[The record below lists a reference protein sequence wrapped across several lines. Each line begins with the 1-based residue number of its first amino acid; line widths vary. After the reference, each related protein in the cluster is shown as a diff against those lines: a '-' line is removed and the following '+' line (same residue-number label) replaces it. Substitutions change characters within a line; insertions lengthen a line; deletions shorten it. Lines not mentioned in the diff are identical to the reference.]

1 MTTTATQLRPHGHF
15 VVLSSSHLA
24 EWSFGPIKGS
34 YFQSRNRLPC
44 LLKLMG
50 QTHSDQNDLG
60 STSRLQ
66 HTCYLALR
74 ARRSHTPADLDAGST
89 LSVTL

>member
-34 YFQSRNRLPC
+34 YFRSRNRLPC

-50 QTHSDQNDLG
+50 QKKSDKNHLG
-60 STSRLQ
+60 IATRLQ
-66 HTCYLALR
+66 NT
-74 ARRSHTPADLDAGST
+74 
-89 LSVTL
+89 